1 MITKLVF
8 HHSGGIGNNSF
19 ASSQRLSFDDINRAH
34 RNQWPNFP
42 SELDPSIFI
51 GYTGVIFP
59 DRFVQTR
66 LLGEELAANKG
77 YNKETIAICIM
88 GNFTK
93 LGNGFVDTMTQFQK
107 ETAQKIAIAIFENRP
122 QDVGLKVKAGYQQSI
137 GLKDIIPHRFLNFTE
152 CYGTGLPDSWGRDL
166 VIPYIKKKIL
176 LLQQLLELYIKIN
189 DAIKKAKFG
198 LGSKLLFGATPP
210 HSCLFE
216 NNRG

>member
-1 MITKLVF
+1 MIQYLVF
-8 HHSGGIGNNSF
+8 HHSGGIGNNAL

-34 RNQWPNFP
+34 RSQWPNFP

-77 YNKETIAICIM
+77 YNKETLAFCIM
-88 GNFTK
+88 GNFMK
-93 LGNGFVDTMTQFQK
+93 VGNTTVDQMTQFQK
-107 ETAQKIAIAIFENRP
+107 DTAEKIAIAIFENRP
-122 QDVGLKVKAGYQQSI
+122 QDVGLKIKGGYQQSI
-137 GLKDIIPHRFLNFTE
+137 TMKNIIPHRFLNFTE
-152 CYGTGLPDSWGRDL
+152 CYGTGLGDDWGRNL
-166 VIPYIKKKIL
+166 VIPHIRKKIA
-176 LLQQLLELYIKIN
+176 LLQQLLELYIKIS
-189 DAIKKAKFG
+189 DALKRAKFG
-198 LGSKLLFGATPP
+198 VGNKLLGATPP